1 MARTD
6 VSMTSEFYHCYP
18 LSRMDGRDERDIR
31 AFEPVDPRGM
41 GLVAYLQ
48 RQALSDELRGTMRTY
63 LVRDNLTDELVGYFS
78 LKAGLVSVNESGDAG
93 GIEFDTVPGVE
104 LANFA
109 VDGRFRRAHPEA
121 RGCCKAI
128 FSDLVLPVVGQA
140 AEVVGVAVLY
150 IFSLPEERVMSNYEG
165 YGFHRLGEEA
175 ERSLHS
181 RLKLRYDQQC
191 VFMYMML

>member
-6 VSMTSEFYHCYP
+6 ITVAGRVYHCYP

-31 AFEPVDPRGM
+31 AFQPVDPKGA

-48 RQALSDELRGTMRTY
+48 SRAIADELRSTMRTY

-78 LKAGLVSVNESGDAG
+78 LKAGLVSVNEERDGESV
-93 GIEFDTVPGVE
+93 EFDTVPGVE

-109 VDGRFRRAHPEA
+109 IDGNFRKAHPEA
-121 RGCCKAI
+121 RGCGKAI
-128 FSDLVLPVVGQA
+128 FTDLVLPVVGRA

-150 IFSLPEERVMSNYEG
+150 IFSLPENRVIANYET
-165 YGFHRLGEEA
+165 YGFRRLREDA
-175 ERSLHS
+175 ERSLHT
-181 RLKLRYDQQC
+181 RLKPRYDQQC
-191 VFMYMML
+191 VFMYTML